1 MLRRAGMVL
10 PRGWGDFGFQL
21 ALWFGFVF
29 AYQVAR
35 GLADRG
41 PLEAINN
48 GYVVIDAE
56 RALQALWETEI
67 QRGVLATGGFLVD
80 AVNWTYWLSQ
90 FAVVGLGLLWIYFR
104 RNDAFARVR
113 NWLIATNLL
122 GLVGYVLMPTAP
134 PRMFGDEGFVDTL
147 AHGDSLT
154 HGSALIELA
163 SNPYAAMPSL
173 HAADSLIIGL
183 ALAALVRPLWLK
195 ALWLLWPA
203 WVWFAVIASGNH
215 FWLDVA
221 AGIVVAALAWALLE
235 WNRRRRAELVPALG

>member
-48 GYVVIDAE
+48 GYVIIDAE
-56 RALQALWETEI
+56 RALRALWETEI

-173 HAADSLIIGL
+173 HSADSLIIGL

-235 WNRRRRAELVPALG
+235 WNRRRAELVPALG

>member
-1 MLRRAGMVL
+1 MVGRVHAL
-10 PRGWGDFGFQL
+10 TPRGWRDFGFQL
-21 ALWFGFVF
+21 AIWFGFVF

-41 PLEAINN
+41 PLEAIDN
-48 GYVVIDAE
+48 GYWVIEAE
-56 RALQALWETEI
+56 RALQSLWETDV
-67 QRGVLATGGFLVD
+67 QRAVLASGGFLVD

-90 FAVVGLGLLWIYFR
+90 FAVVGFALLWIYFR
-104 RNDAFARVR
+104 RNEAFTRVR
-113 NWLIATNLL
+113 NWLIVTNLL

-147 AHGDSLT
+147 AHAGSVT

-173 HAADSLIIGL
+173 HAADSLIIGI

-195 ALWLLWPA
+195 IVWLLWPA

-221 AGIVVAALAWALLE
+221 AGIAVAALAWALLE
-235 WNRRRRAELVPALG
+235 WRRRRVELAPALS

>member
-56 RALQALWETEI
+56 RALRALWETEI

-221 AGIVVAALAWALLE
+221 AGIVVAAVAWALLE
-235 WNRRRRAELVPALG
+235 WLRGRRAEPAPALS

>member
-1 MLRRAGMVL
+1 MLRRAGLVL

-56 RALQALWETEI
+56 RALRALWETEI

-147 AHGDSLT
+147 AHGGSLT

-173 HAADSLIIGL
+173 HAADSLIIGI
-183 ALAALVRPLWLK
+183 ALAALVRPVWLK

-215 FWLDVA
+215 FWLDVV
-221 AGIVVAALAWALLE
+221 AGVAVAALAWALLE
-235 WNRRRRAELVPALG
+235 WGRRRVELAPALG